1 MKKLIISVAALTLAG
16 ASALSFAQGSAGGGA
31 ASPGGS
37 TATEPSTPMPMPMPG
52 QASPNARQTPAP
64 GAQTMMPSDPHPGSH
79 AQKPRH
85 TKKAPAKGSAG
96 NDAANAADNAPGKAE

>member
-31 ASPGGS
+31 AGPGGG
-37 TATEPSTPMPMPMPG
+37 TTTDPSAPMPS
-52 QASPNARQTPAP
+52 QANPDARQAAPTP
-64 GAQTMMPSDPHPGSH
+64 GAQTMTPSDPHPNSK

-85 TKKAPAKGSAG
+85 STKKTPNNGNTGNGATNAP
-96 NDAANAADNAPGKAE
+96 DNAPGKAQ